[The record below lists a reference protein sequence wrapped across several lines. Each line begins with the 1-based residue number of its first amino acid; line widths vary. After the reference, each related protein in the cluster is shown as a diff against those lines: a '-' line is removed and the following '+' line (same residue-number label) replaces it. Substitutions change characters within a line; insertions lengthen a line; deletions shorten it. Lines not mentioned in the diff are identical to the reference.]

1 MDNNSF
7 RQEKQVQANQV
18 GYSWQIWGVPI
29 LVFMIIG
36 AAVLG
41 LWHLEK
47 KQIER
52 QIQRQTKLAAEVV
65 GGNLVGYL
73 DSQVKALLRMA
84 ARWDAAE
91 GTPRTLWEE
100 DAKNHIAQ
108 LKSFQAIEWAD
119 KTPRIRWIVPFEGNE
134 KALNLYLFF
143 EERRRRA
150 LENARDNHIPTMS
163 RTIDL
168 VQGGKG
174 FLVYV
179 PVYKKEESDGF
190 IVGVFQVEDF
200 LNHVLQQTSISGYGV
215 QVFDGNTPIYSQ
227 GETVESVWEEHVEVQ
242 TMEMIWQ
249 IRVWP
254 TATAMHSQASNLPTA
269 ILGVGFGIALLA
281 STIAFLLVVTR
292 KRAYDLQ
299 VARSELVALNED
311 LLQAKE
317 NAEAANLAKSEF
329 LANMSHEIRTPMNGV
344 LGMTELVLDTDLTP
358 EQKQYV
364 DDIHLS
370 ADALLV
376 ILNDILD
383 LSKIEAGKLELECEP
398 FKLRSVV
405 VGVIRTLQFAA
416 KEKNI
421 NLSYFVDEAVPDH
434 LVGDDTRLR
443 QVLLNLLGNAIKFTS
458 KGRVILR
465 IGLIEKLDQETRL
478 SFAVQD
484 TGIGIPSDK
493 LNHVFD
499 AFAQADGSTTRRF
512 GGSGLGLAICKE
524 MVQLMGGEI
533 SVESIVGEGSE
544 FRFDAHFGLFVGQEN
559 EQEGAS
565 DKISSKSEG
574 RLSILLAEDNVVN
587 QRLAMRLLEKL
598 GHQVTVV
605 NNGKE
610 AVEAVGQINFDLVL
624 MDIQMPELDGFGATR
639 QIRGEDKFTKEKLPI
654 IALTANAMKGD
665 REDCLEAGMNEH
677 LAKPIQH
684 DALVEVLNRYGQGE
698 DVK

>member
-1 MDNNSF
+1 MDSSHSSQN
-7 RQEKQVQANQV
+7 RQSTPGIA
-18 GYSWQIWGVPI
+18 GYSWQILGLPL
-29 LVFMIIG
+29 LVFMAIG
-36 AAVLG
+36 IAVLG

-47 KQIER
+47 KQME
-52 QIQRQTKLAAEVV
+52 QHIQQQTKLAAEVV

-91 GTPRTLWEE
+91 GTPKALWAE
-100 DAKNHIAQ
+100 DAKNHIAH

-119 KTPRIRWIVPFEGNE
+119 KTPRIQWIVPMEGNE

-150 LENARDNHIPTMS
+150 LENARDKHIPTMS

-190 IVGVFQVEDF
+190 IVGVFRVKDF
-200 LNHVLQQTSISGYGV
+200 LDHVLRQTSISGYGI
-215 QVFDGNTPIYSQ
+215 QVLDDTTPIYNEDQ
-227 GETVESVWEEHVEVQ
+227 YVKSVWEEHVEVQ
-242 TMEMIWQ
+242 TMEMVWQ
-249 IRVWP
+249 IRIWP
-254 TATAMHSQASNLPTA
+254 TEEVLNSQASDLPA
-269 ILGVGFGIALLA
+269 VILGVGFGIAFMVA
-281 STIAFLLVVTR
+281 TIAFLLVVTR
-292 KRAYDLQ
+292 KRANDLQ
-299 VARSELVALNED
+299 VARSELVTLNDD
-311 LLQAKE
+311 LRLAKE

-344 LGMTELVLDTDLTP
+344 LGMTELVLDTSLTP
-358 EQKQYV
+358 EQKEYV

-383 LSKIEAGKLELECEP
+383 LSKIEAGKLELEKEP
-398 FKLRSVV
+398 FQLRSVV
-405 VGVIRTLQFAA
+405 LGVIRTMQFAA

-421 NLSYFVDEAVPDH
+421 GLSHVVEDAVPEH
-434 LVGDDTRLR
+434 LIGDDTRLR
-443 QVLLNLLGNAIKFTS
+443 QVLLNLLGNAVKFTS
-458 KGRVILR
+458 KGQVSVR
-465 IGLIEKLDQETRL
+465 IGLVQKTDKETRL
-478 SFAVQD
+478 SFAVRD
-484 TGIGIPSDK
+484 TGIGIPGDK
-493 LNHVFD
+493 LTHIFD
-499 AFAQADGSTTRRF
+499 AFAQADGSTTRQF
-512 GGSGLGLAICKE
+512 GGSGLGLAISKE
-524 MVQLMGGEI
+524 MVHLMGGEI
-533 SVESIVGEGSE
+533 AVESTVGEGSE
-544 FRFDAHFGLFVGQEN
+544 FRFDAKFGLGE
-559 EQEGAS
+559 EGTDGRTLVPNKVA
-565 DKISSKSEG
+565 SEG
-574 RLSILLAEDNVVN
+574 HLSILLAEDNVVN
-587 QRLAMRLLEKL
+587 QRLAIRLLEKL

-610 AVEAVGQINFDLVL
+610 AVEAVSQINFDLVL

-639 QIRGEDKFTKEKLPI
+639 QIRSQDNFDKEKLPI

-665 REDCLEAGMNEH
+665 REDCLAAGMNEH

-684 DALVEVLNRYGQGE
+684 EALVAVLNRYGQGE
-698 DVK
+698 REK